1 MYADLL
7 LAGGRVYTLG
17 RAGLRP
23 FSHLAV
29 KSGMVA
35 GVGGE
40 ELLGLKG
47 PRTRVVR
54 LAGAAV
60 LPGFNDA
67 HAHVV
72 YHGLTPF
79 GADPTRSRSLA
90 EPQRPPRPAA
100 GRTPSGRG

>member
-40 ELLGLKG
+40 DLLGLKG

-72 YHGLTPF
+72 YHGLTSF
-79 GADPTRSRSLA
+79 GADLTGSRRLPA
-90 EPQRPPRPAA
+90 PPRPPPAAA
-100 GRTPSGRG
+100 GPT

>member
-29 KSGMVA
+29 SGGMVA

-60 LPGFNDA
+60 LPRLHGA
-67 HAHVV
+67 RA
-72 YHGLTPF
+72 HGLHHGLGSF
-79 GADPTRSRSLA
+79 GAPLPGPRPVGA
-90 EPQRPPRPAA
+90 PPPRLAA
-100 GRTPSGRG
+100 AA